1 MARKFTETPIP
12 LCGKELYFKRC
23 PMGDLKKY
31 DEQLQAK
38 LKEMKPIQDEL
49 ELMEDN
55 EETLVKKINNFERKI
70 DIIDMKDEPSDKEL
84 DLALRYL
91 DKQEECLDELKSLR
105 KQIVEHDEAH
115 EEDYL
120 KIQEETT
127 KIMAKKVEAMLDGI
141 TAEEFLNEYDPIDI
155 RVAGNLA
162 NYYQMCMLGE
172 KEAKIRRQ
180 IQLDIEAQNE
190 RIESFQRR

>member
-1 MARKFTETPIP
+1 M
-12 LCGKELYFKRC
+12 
-23 PMGDLKKY
+23 
-31 DEQLQAK
+31 
-38 LKEMKPIQDEL
+38 
-49 ELMEDN
+49 
-55 EETLVKKINNFERKI
+55 
-70 DIIDMKDEPSDKEL
+70 
-84 DLALRYL
+84 

-155 RVAGNLA
+155 RVAGNLT

>member
-1 MARKFTETPIP
+1 M
-12 LCGKELYFKRC
+12 C
-23 PMGDLKKY
+23 
-31 DEQLQAK
+31 
-38 LKEMKPIQDEL
+38 
-49 ELMEDN
+49 
-55 EETLVKKINNFERKI
+55 LV
-70 DIIDMKDEPSDKEL
+70 DKEL

-155 RVAGNLA
+155 RVAGNLT

>member
-55 EETLVKKINNFERKI
+55 EETLVKKINNFERK
-70 DIIDMKDEPSDKEL
+70 IDMKDEPSDKEL

-155 RVAGNLA
+155 RVAGNLT

>member
-23 PMGDLKKY
+23 PMEDLKKY

-155 RVAGNLA
+155 RVAGNLT